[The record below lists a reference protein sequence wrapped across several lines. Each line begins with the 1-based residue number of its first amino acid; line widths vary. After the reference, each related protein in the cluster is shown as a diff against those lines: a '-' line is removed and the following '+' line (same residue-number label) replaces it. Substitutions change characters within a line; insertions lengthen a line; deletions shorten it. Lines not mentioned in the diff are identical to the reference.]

1 MSPSDENVLYV
12 FKSLLYPSCADKAAY
27 LLPYMVFFALRY
39 HYQKQYSSENE
50 SESSTPRLVIPASE
64 IPFFVSLSD
73 YINTVLKKCDI
84 LSENEYRH
92 CCSEILVSLNT
103 LKAWRLQYQ
112 VMSGRMK
119 DVAWLGEMLKG
130 FLSLIDRIQVIRVAK
145 ILGQY
150 EYALRCVK
158 YHYPNE

>member
-1 MSPSDENVLYV
+1 M
-12 FKSLLYPSCADKAAY
+12 
-27 LLPYMVFFALRY
+27 
-39 HYQKQYSSENE
+39 
-50 SESSTPRLVIPASE
+50 
-64 IPFFVSLSD
+64 SLSD